1 MAIQRIQ
8 RFGTFTPSPID
19 QSRAR
24 KMEQLAGLA
33 RSATNYVRTL
43 SEEEAA
49 KKAPEEAIKDVK
61 KAEETDGEIKLR
73 GRFERGAEIYNAT
86 LERAYVNSKE
96 ISFNEADAKL
106 SVEFEN
112 DLTGYTNAINAH
124 KEVVLSNLNP
134 NFKTQVETNLN
145 AIQAETSAK
154 IYKNQLETQ
163 QKEAD
168 EISLSFIDG
177 EQNKAKTA
185 ASSGDLQ
192 NAEIHKSQVILEF
205 NNRVKNNQETQSSID
220 AKIRNFNVELVT
232 ETAVYNLKQKL
243 QKPNGVSLVTQDIQ
257 EIENT
262 SFKDFSIDEKN
273 NLVATLTTELKEFIN
288 RENILDEEATT
299 IKTEEQEVIKSNL
312 LTNILAGTATV
323 NDILNADILVNDK
336 IKFEGIIT
344 RKNQG
349 TNDYQTIA
357 QIQDLSKK
365 NPNEAL
371 QLLESEVGVGV
382 EVPTA
387 IRIKNSIDDFQDKEG
402 ILKAGAAAR
411 FSEYL
416 ENAFVPK
423 NYAGKIDL
431 EKLKQQQD
439 LLLVYDERVLSGE
452 DPKEVFQSLYQ
463 LIPIIQSGFA
473 TEQEAINA
481 LDQRAQNEEKE
492 GYPMDEAVYNAL
504 YDEIKESFKQQEN
517 FKEYQNYLKFFQT
530 GQQ

>member
-8 RFGTFTPSPID
+8 RFGKFSPLPID
-19 QSRAR
+19 ESRSR
-24 KMEQLAGLA
+24 KMEELAGFA
-33 RSATNYVRTL
+33 RGITNTARIFA
-43 SEEEAA
+43 EEKAERE
-49 KKAPEEAIKDVK
+49 APEEAIADVQ
-61 KAEETDGEIKLR
+61 KAEETGEEIKLR
-73 GRFERGAEIYNAT
+73 GAFERGAEIYNAT
-86 LERAYVNSKE
+86 LEQAYVNSKE
-96 ISFNEADAKL
+96 LSFAQADAKL
-106 SVEFEN
+106 SIEFEN

-185 ASSGDLQ
+185 ASIGDLK
-192 NAEIHKSQVILEF
+192 NIEIHKSQVITEL
-205 NNRVKNNQETQSSID
+205 NNRVKNNQETQASID
-220 AKIRNFNVELVT
+220 AKLRNFNVELVS
-232 ETAVYNLKQKL
+232 ETADYNLKQKL

-299 IKTEEQEVIKSNL
+299 IKTEQQEVIKSNL

-323 NDILNADILVNDK
+323 NDIINADILVNDK
-336 IKFEGIIT
+336 IKFEGIIA
-344 RKNQG
+344 RKNKG
-349 TNDYQTIA
+349 TNNYQTIA

-371 QLLESEVGVGV
+371 QLLES
-382 EVPTA
+382 
-387 IRIKNSIDDFQDKEG
+387 
-402 ILKAGAAAR
+402 
-411 FSEYL
+411 
-416 ENAFVPK
+416 
-423 NYAGKIDL
+423 
-431 EKLKQQQD
+431 
-439 LLLVYDERVLSGE
+439 
-452 DPKEVFQSLYQ
+452 
-463 LIPIIQSGFA
+463 
-473 TEQEAINA
+473 
-481 LDQRAQNEEKE
+481 
-492 GYPMDEAVYNAL
+492 
-504 YDEIKESFKQQEN
+504 
-517 FKEYQNYLKFFQT
+517 
-530 GQQ
+530 

>member
-8 RFGTFTPSPID
+8 RFGKFTPSPID
-19 QSRAR
+19 DSRSR
-24 KMEQLAGLA
+24 RMEQLAGFA
-33 RSATNYVRTL
+33 RGITNTARMF
-43 SEEEAA
+43 SEEKAQRE
-49 KKAPEEAIKDVK
+49 APEEAIADVQ
-61 KAEETDGEIKLR
+61 KAEETGEEIKLR
-73 GRFERGAEIYNAT
+73 GIFERGAEIYNAT
-86 LERAYVNSKE
+86 LEQAYVNAKE

-134 NFKTQVETNLN
+134 NFKTQVETNIN

-177 EQNKAKTA
+177 EQDKAKTA

-192 NAEIHKSQVILEF
+192 NAEIHKSQVILEL

-273 NLVATLTTELKEFIN
+273 NLVTTLTGELKEFIS
-288 RENILDEEATT
+288 RENILDSEATT
-299 IKTEEQEVIKSNL
+299 IKDEQREVTKNNL
-312 LTNILAGTATV
+312 LKNILNGTGTV
-323 NDILNADILVNDK
+323 NDIVQADILADDK
-336 IKFEGIIT
+336 IRLESLQS
-344 RKNQG
+344 RKNKG

-357 QIQDLSKK
+357 LIQSLYKK
-365 NPNEAL
+365 NPDQAL
-371 QLLESEVGVGV
+371 AILFNEVGKNV
-382 EVPTA
+382 EVDTA
-387 IRIKNSIDDFQDKEG
+387 ISTQRVINDFQDKES
-402 ILKAGAAAR
+402 ILRQGPAAR

-423 NYAGKIDL
+423 NYAGKLDL
-431 EKLKQQQD
+431 DKLRQQQN
-439 LLLVYDERVLSGE
+439 LLLVYEERVLAGE
-452 DPKEVFQSLYQ
+452 DPKEVFRSLYQ
-463 LIPIIQSGFA
+463 LIPIIQSEFP
-473 TEQEAINA
+473 TQQEAIDN
-481 LDQRAQNEEKE
+481 LDKIADAQKDTEFPMSEAIYQQEYEK
-492 GYPMDEAVYNAL
+492 
-504 YDEIKESFKQQEN
+504 IIESFKQLDN
-517 FKEYQNYLKFFQT
+517 FKEYQMYLKNFQT
-530 GQQ
+530 GQE

>member
-8 RFGTFTPSPID
+8 RFGTYTPSPID

-43 SEEEAA
+43 SEEEAI
-49 KKAPEEAIKDVK
+49 KKAPEEAIADVK
-61 KAEETDGEIKLR
+61 KAKETDGEVKLR

-86 LERAYVNSKE
+86 LEQAYVNSKE

-106 SVEFEN
+106 SVEFTN

-124 KEVVLSNLNP
+124 KEIVLSNLNP

-185 ASSGDLQ
+185 ASIGDLK
-192 NAEIHKSQVILEF
+192 NIEIHKSQVITEL
-205 NNRVKNNQETQSSID
+205 NNRVKNNQETQASID
-220 AKIRNFNVELVT
+220 AKLRNFNVELVS

-273 NLVATLTTELKEFIN
+273 NLVATLTTELKEFIS
-288 RENILDEEATT
+288 RENILDLEATT
-299 IKTEEQEVIKSNL
+299 IKDEQREVIKNNL
-312 LTNILAGTATV
+312 LKNILNGTGTV
-323 NDILNADILVNDK
+323 NDIVQADILADDK
-336 IKFEGIIT
+336 IRLESLQS
-344 RKNQG
+344 RKNKG

-357 QIQDLSKK
+357 LIQSLYKR
-365 NPNEAL
+365 NPDEAL
-371 QLLESEVGVGV
+371 AILFNEVGDNVTV
-382 EVPTA
+382 DTA
-387 IRIKNSIDDFQDKEG
+387 ISTQRVINDFQDKES
-402 ILKAGAAAR
+402 ILSQGPAAR

-423 NYAGKIDL
+423 NYAGKLDL
-431 EKLKQQQD
+431 DKLKQQQD
-439 LLLVYDERVLSGE
+439 LLLVYEERVLAGE
-452 DPKEVFQSLYQ
+452 DPKEVFRSLYQ
-463 LIPIIQSGFA
+463 LIPLIQTGFS

-481 LDQRAQNEEKE
+481 LDQRAQNDEKQ

-504 YDEIKESFKQQEN
+504 YDEIKETFKQQEN